1 MKNKNKSARLLLF
14 EIDDGLKKF
23 SDIDNIGS
31 YFFNI
36 LQQAEV
42 VNRLRLLLALQNP
55 PQLHRVVQVF
65 FVQILRIRVVPLVPV
80 QELQYPLIS
89 RSRNLVLFLGLQL

>member
-14 EIDDGLKKF
+14 EIDDGMKKF
-23 SDIDNIGS
+23 QIDNIGS

-42 VNRLRLLLALQNP
+42 VNRLRLLLALRNP

-65 FVQILRIRVVPLVPV
+65 FDRILQIRVVPLALVR
-80 QELQYPLIS
+80 ELQYPLIS
-89 RSRNLVLFLGLQL
+89 RSKNLVLFLGLQ